1 MTTTL
6 SHLPFDIIWKIGE
19 FLDYNTVQTL
29 NRVLD
34 FEERLVKKIP
44 TKKIIEHELYVW
56 NQRIEYDMK
65 RIESYRGNNYYH
77 KICKLLN
84 VFDKLKKKSR
94 GYILLEYS
102 GPIRRSMREMC
113 TNILESS
120 RAEYTRDVP
129 AETYKILKDSAA
141 ELLHD
146 VERITSKFLTPNV
159 TSAVIYPLTMR

>member
-19 FLDYNTVQTL
+19 FLGYDNVQTL

-34 FEERLVKKIP
+34 FDDRLVKKIP
-44 TKKIIEHELYVW
+44 TKKIVQHELYVW
-56 NQRIEYDMK
+56 NRRIEYDMK
-65 RIESYRGNNYYH
+65 RIEAYHGNNYYH

-94 GYILLEYS
+94 GYILMEYS
-102 GPIRRSMREMC
+102 GLVRRAMKEIC
-113 TNILESS
+113 TDILESS

-141 ELLHD
+141 ELLYD
-146 VERITSKFLTPNV
+146 VERITPRFLTPNV
-159 TSAVIYPLTMR
+159 TSAVIYPLAMR